1 MYTWKQ
7 KGSYRMREETSKD
20 FGNPLRII
28 SDRGTAFTAK
38 EFEDYCEQR
47 SIKSTPFEVLF
58 GTKMKN
64 KKDLRMKEI
73 IEQEIIK
80 QFDEDREM
88 LRKESRRQLIK
99 IPEENRRR
107 YDLRRKRPRM
117 YKKGDLVAIKR
128 TQFGGGLKLLKKYF
142 GPYVVVQVNPNDR
155 YEVKK
160 SGYHDG
166 PQSTSKCAEYMK
178 PWIDGIMDTWNPSRI
193 PNRMAECRIVNSL
206 PYILNSPV
214 YHFS

>member
-1 MYTWKQ
+1 
-7 KGSYRMREETSKD
+7 
-20 FGNPLRII
+20 
-28 SDRGTAFTAK
+28 
-38 EFEDYCEQR
+38 
-47 SIKSTPFEVLF
+47 
-58 GTKMKN
+58 MKN
-64 KKDLRMKEI
+64 KEDLRMKEI
-73 IEQEIIK
+73 IEQEKIK

-88 LRKESRRQLIK
+88 LRNESRRQLVK
-99 IPEENRRR
+99 IQEENRRR

-166 PQSTSKCAEYMK
+166 PQSTSTCAEYMK
-178 PWIDGIMDTWNPSRI
+178 PWIDNCIESESDSEQDG
-193 PNRMAECRIVNSL
+193 RM
-206 PYILNSPV
+206 
-214 YHFS
+214 